1 MCRLQHPSQRY
12 HSPGTPGRNGHSQ
25 GVQEPRVTPAARGG
39 LGACAVRS
47 SSSQVAPLSAESSIV
62 KFPSTLAPGRTPAA
76 RSRGELQRA
85 PSGEGPSAPLQE
97 TRPQRGRRGGAFSPL
112 PLSTPPA
119 PVVAVSAPPPLE
131 TGAVRPRRRHRRHLR
146 VQALGPRRRR
156 HEAAGAASEADLA
169 ARDARNGA
177 HAGAAA

>member
-1 MCRLQHPSQRY
+1 MSSAASLSALPSSRY
-12 HSPGTPGRNGHSQ
+12 TWKEWAQ
-25 GVQEPRVTPAARGG
+25 PRCGSTVTPAARGS
-39 LGACAVRS
+39 LRACAVCASRS
-47 SSSQVAPLSAESSIV
+47 QAAPLSAESSIA
-62 KFPSTLAPGRTPAA
+62 KFPSAPAPGRTPAA

-85 PSGEGPSAPLQE
+85 HSGEGPSAPARE
-97 TRPQRGRRGGAFSPL
+97 ACPQRGRRGGAFSPL
-112 PLSTPPA
+112 HLSTPPA

-131 TGAVRPRRRHRRHLR
+131 AGAVRPRRRHRRHLR
-146 VQALGPRRRR
+146 VQAPGPRRRR